1 MSFTPQQRR
10 YVGQHRD
17 PAMILLLSIVTCGI
31 YYLVWLSQTSQE
43 LQDYLGETDTSSGM
57 EVLLV
62 LITCG
67 MYVFYW
73 DYKTAKKI
81 ARMQEMAGI
90 APTDNS
96 VIYLLLDFF
105 QLGFVC
111 ALIEQYHLNEIWR
124 RPS

>member
-17 PAMILLLSIVTCGI
+17 PAMVLLLSIVTCGI

-43 LQDYLGETDTSSGM
+43 LQDYLGETDTSAGL
-57 EVLLV
+57 EVVLV

-67 MYVFYW
+67 LYIFYW

-90 APTDNS
+90 TPTDNS
-96 VIYLLLDFF
+96 TLYLLLNFF
-105 QLGFVC
+105 QVGFVN
-111 ALIEQYHLNEIWR
+111 ALIEQQHLNEIWR
-124 RPS
+124 RS